1 MARTSSRRRAAKLM
15 AKPSGSTMVKG
26 NPDDRISSLPD
37 DILVNI
43 LDRLDVRAATRTSV
57 LSRRWSQLPAMV
69 PRLTIS
75 ARDLLPSET
84 KTSISKAEIVRRTTA
99 AVAKDPANA
108 AVSDA
113 ELVRRT
119 SAAVAK
125 ALADAAA
132 VAKALANAAAVAKAV
147 ANTAV
152 AKVIKSTLARRDP
165 GGWPIRLSMTFYL
178 RDGVPIS
185 VGHTVGSAMAT
196 LKVEKAEFTVLTEK
210 KGRKCS
216 IDDVVNYGTRF
227 VSFFNECHNAF
238 AGLTRLYLE
247 NLRFRESNFV
257 SNILVTCKQLN
268 YLGFFNCDT
277 EDWITLQ
284 VEHAQLIELSIVNCR
299 FDMVKLTW
307 VPKLTCLV
315 FLIWLTSREPPLA
328 LGYVPLLEVLRLSN
342 AARSLDKMLK
352 LSTFL
357 HETSVRDLTLGFKCE
372 KIWVQPECLTRRQAY
387 VFQQLRIL
395 NLVKIPEG
403 YDLTWTM
410 FFLEA
415 APSLEELSMMVWDHP
430 CEMEMNQE
438 IRREQL
444 YSENKGIEWESP
456 TSNFKHHCLA
466 KFILVGF
473 QAKDYMV
480 THVRRVLKA
489 AVNLQDV
496 YLYDR
501 LVCAKCQEKVMN
513 ARRYDAMVRVMC
525 PGVNLPIKFPY
536 ANEDQRAVQKRM
548 PRGIGSLAKIHFLSS
563 NEIKA
568 EHWPRIA
575 VDSLGAIED

>member
-1 MARTSSRRRAAKLM
+1 MVISTLICFECQMQK
-15 AKPSGSTMVKG
+15 GS
-26 NPDDRISSLPD
+26 PDDRISSLPN

-43 LDRLDVRAATRTSV
+43 LDRLDVRTATRTSV

-84 KTSISKAEIVRRTTA
+84 KTSISKVEIVRRATA

-108 AVSDA
+108 ALSKA
-113 ELVRRT
+113 ALVRRT

-132 VAKALANAAAVAKAV
+132 VAKAV

-152 AKVIKSTLARRDP
+152 AKVIKSILARRDP

-185 VGHTVGSAMAT
+185 VGHTVGNAMAT

-210 KGRKCS
+210 EGRKCS

-268 YLGFFNCDT
+268 YLGFYNCDT
-277 EDWITLQ
+277 EDSVTLR
-284 VEHAQLIELSIVNCR
+284 VEHAQLIELSIVDCR

-307 VPKLTCLV
+307 VPKLTWLV
-315 FLIWLTSREPPLA
+315 FLFWLTSREPPLA

-342 AARSLDKMLK
+342 TARSLDKMLK

-357 HETSVRDLTLGFKCE
+357 HETSVRDLTLGFQCE

-415 APSLEELSMMVWDHP
+415 APSLEELYMTVLDHP
-430 CEMEMNQE
+430 CEMQMNQE

-444 YSENKGIEWESP
+444 YSENKGVEWESP

-480 THVRRVLKA
+480 SHVRRVLKA
-489 AVNLQDV
+489 AVNLKDV

-501 LVCAKCQEKVMN
+501 LVCAKCQEKVKI
-513 ARRYDAMVRVMC
+513 ARRYDALVRGMC

-536 ANEDQRAVQKRM
+536 TNEDQRAVQKRM
-548 PRGIGSLAKIHFLSS
+548 PRGIGSLAKIHFLPS
-563 NEIKA
+563 NQIRA
-568 EHWPRIA
+568 EHRIA

>member
-26 NPDDRISSLPD
+26 NPDDRISSLPN

-69 PRLTIS
+69 PWLTIS
-75 ARDLLPSET
+75 AQDLLPSET

-152 AKVIKSTLARRDP
+152 AKVIKSILARRDP

-178 RDGVPIS
+178 RDSVPIS
-185 VGHTVGSAMAT
+185 VGHTVGNAMAT

-284 VEHAQLIELSIVNCR
+284 VEHAQLIELSIVDCR

-315 FLIWLTSREPPLA
+315 FLFWLTSREPPLA

-357 HETSVRDLTLGFKCE
+357 HETSVRDLTLGFQCE

-387 VFQQLRIL
+387 VFQQLKIL

-403 YDLTWTM
+403 YDLIWTM

-415 APSLEELSMMVWDHP
+415 APSLEELYMTVWDHP
-430 CEMEMNQE
+430 CEMEMNRE

-444 YSENKGIEWESP
+444 YSENKGVEWESP
-456 TSNFKHHCLA
+456 TSNFKHHYLA

-480 THVRRVLKA
+480 SHVRCVLKA

-501 LVCAKCQEKVMN
+501 LVCAKCQEKVKN
-513 ARRYDAMVRVMC
+513 ARRYDALVRGMC
-525 PGVNLPIKFPY
+525 PGVNQPIKFPY
-536 ANEDQRAVQKRM
+536 TNEDQRAVQKRM

-568 EHWPRIA
+568 EHRPRIA
-575 VDSLGAIED
+575 VDSLGVVED